1 MEKPTLINK
10 LRIILLYKTILLK
23 VDMIRKSFLPYI
35 QQKETQRGEL
45 SLDQKAFVDL
55 LRGHLSFSNRLQIF
69 SKTVTGEDR
78 LLSFVVWC
86 LL

>member
-1 MEKPTLINK
+1 M
-10 LRIILLYKTILLK
+10 
-23 VDMIRKSFLPYI
+23 
-35 QQKETQRGEL
+35 EL

-55 LRGHLSFSNRLQIF
+55 LQGHLSFSNRLQIF